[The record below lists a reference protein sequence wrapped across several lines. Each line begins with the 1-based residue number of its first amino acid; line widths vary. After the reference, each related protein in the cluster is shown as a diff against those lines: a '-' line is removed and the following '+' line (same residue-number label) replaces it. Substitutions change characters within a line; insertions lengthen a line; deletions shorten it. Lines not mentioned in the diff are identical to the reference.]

1 MSGSKAIEQ
10 RPKAMGFVARVIK
23 IAVAIVAVMTFALG
37 VLSVM
42 GLEKFK
48 GTLKEVTESRIGVIA
63 FDVQDNIEQ
72 GLALGINLPALENV
86 QESIRRAQAR
96 DAKITSIYVIGRQGE
111 TLYRVPEA
119 GTPLSDDAVEKFR
132 KGSEQG
138 KLASLRDGNSLN
150 VFLPLQNSF
159 SQTQGILL
167 IKYDAS
173 SLDDRYLAFRA
184 IFFRQVVIFLLYGA
198 AVATLAI
205 WILLKRYDAMDA
217 LLAKSFESGATS
229 VSVDSTALQGP
240 LDGFRAKEA
249 EALEAI
255 AAAEKVILN
264 K

>member
-1 MSGSKAIEQ
+1 MSSVIAIEQ
-10 RPKAMGFVARVIK
+10 HPKVMGFAARVAK
-23 IAVAIVAVMTFALG
+23 IAIAIVAVMIFALG

-42 GLEKFK
+42 ALEKFK

-63 FDVQDNIEQ
+63 FDVQDSIEQ

-86 QESIRRAQAR
+86 QESIRRAKAR
-96 DAKITSIYVIGRQGE
+96 DAKVTSIYVIGRQGE
-111 TLYRVPEA
+111 TLYRIPETA
-119 GTPLSDDAVEKFR
+119 TPLSVEEVENFR

-138 KLASLRDGNSLN
+138 RLASLRDGNSLN

-184 IFFRQVVIFLLYGA
+184 IFFRQVLIFLLCGA

-217 LLAKSFESGATS
+217 VLAKSFEPGAASGS
-229 VSVDSTALQGP
+229 DDDGVRQGP
-240 LDGFRAKEA
+240 LGAFRAKET
-249 EALEAI
+249 EALDAI
-255 AAAEKVILN
+255 AAAEKVMLS

>member
-1 MSGSKAIEQ
+1 MSGTIAVER
-10 RPKAMGFVARVIK
+10 RPQTMSFVSRVVK
-23 IAVAIVAVMTFALG
+23 IAIAIAAVLIFALG

-42 GLEKFK
+42 ALEKFK

-119 GTPLSDDAVEKFR
+119 GASLSDDAVEKFR

-138 KLASLRDGNSLN
+138 RLASLRDGNSLN

-167 IKYDAS
+167 IKYDAT
-173 SLDDRYLAFRA
+173 SLDDRYVAFRA
-184 IFFRQVVIFLLYGA
+184 MFFRQVLIFLFCGA

-205 WILLKRYDAMDA
+205 WLLLKRYDAMDA
-217 LLAKSFESGATS
+217 RLAKSFEPGATS
-229 VSVDSTALQGP
+229 ESGDSSARQAP
-240 LDGFRAKEA
+240 LDGFRAKGT